1 MNTFELKNEYPNTL
15 IRLEWIDPMAG
26 DAWDAWVTQRE
37 NHSIF
42 HRSAWARV
50 LAETYG
56 HRPVYLRIHV
66 DGTEAALVPI
76 MEVRSPLTGLRG
88 VSLPFSDFT
97 GPLWTDP
104 VQAGAVYAALAEL
117 AHERNWKHLDL
128 RGGGPPPGRTSAFQ
142 TFVAHQLDLRP
153 GLESL
158 ERGLDSSVRRALRKT
173 DGRALRLS
181 VEMGE
186 DALDSFFL
194 LHVRTR
200 RRHGLPPQPQSF
212 FRAISKHLVA
222 QGHGMVVLARLGAT
236 PVAGAVFFWS
246 GGNAIYKFGAS
257 DTRHWPMR
265 PNQRVMWVAIK
276 HLVGIG
282 CRSLHFGRT
291 SKDDEGL
298 ARFKRSWGSVSS
310 SLEYDRYRPVQRAW
324 LPPAALRAESNPR
337 IFGHLPPVL
346 NRLAGRLIYQHLD

>member
-1 MNTFELKNEYPNTL
+1 MKNKNYGTVIN
-15 IRLEWIDPMAG
+15 LERINPLAG
-26 DAWDAWVTQRE
+26 DAWDALITGRE

-56 HRPVYLRIHV
+56 HQPVYLRIFSN
-66 DGTEAALVPI
+66 DNEAALVPL
-76 MEVRSPLTGLRG
+76 MEVRSPLTGCRG
-88 VSLPFSDFT
+88 VSLPFSDFA

-104 VQAGAVYAALAEL
+104 DQADKVYAALAEL
-117 AHERNWKHLDL
+117 ARERKWKHTDL
-128 RGGGPPPGRTSAFQ
+128 RGGGPPPGRTAAFQ
-142 TFVAHQLDLRP
+142 TFESHQLDLRP

-158 ERGLDSSVRRALRKT
+158 EKGVASSVRRALRKA

-181 VEMGE
+181 VETGE
-186 DALDSFFL
+186 DDIGSFYR

-200 RRHGLPPQPQSF
+200 RRHGLPPQPESF
-212 FRAISKHLVA
+212 FRSISKHLL
-222 QGHGMVVLARLGAT
+222 QRDHGMVVLARLGAT

-257 DTRHWPMR
+257 DPRHWPLR
-265 PNQRVMWVAIK
+265 PNQRVMWAAIE

-291 SKDDEGL
+291 SKGDEGL
-298 ARFKRSWGSVSS
+298 ARFKRSWGCDSS
-310 SLEYDRYRPVQRAW
+310 SLRYDRYDPVRRAW
-324 LPPAALRAESNPR
+324 LPPASPRAESHPL
-337 IFGHLPPVL
+337 IFGHLPLVI
-346 NRLAGRLIYQHLD
+346 NRLAGRLVYPHLD